1 MEIDSEQSTPKK
13 SSMDSI
19 GSTPNGNRTETNSSS
34 GGSKRK
40 HSDNKNNGPSPK
52 RRAKQQPNGDSPV
65 NQTKNTVALLNE
77 LRRNVVYE
85 VETQA
90 GPVHAPI
97 FTMSVVVS
105 FFLFYDKFI
114 KKYFSYTT

>member
-1 MEIDSEQSTPKK
+1 MEIDSEQSTPRK
-13 SSMDSI
+13 SAMDSI
-19 GSTPNGNRTETNSSS
+19 LSTPNGNRTETNSS

-40 HSDNKNNGPSPK
+40 HSDKNNGPSPK

-105 FFLFYDKFI
+105 
-114 KKYFSYTT
+114 